1 MDVLNEF
8 LDELRKYK
16 FIRDGLDAE
25 VAYWGEDIPLML
37 LFSRVGL
44 EIVENFHLISPKA
57 RANIFSI
64 VENGVSAAD
73 PMLPDYVATGLLEA
87 MEGAMIR
94 AGGTLRSEM
103 FHLLGKQSRNY
114 LIEWQKWTEGEI

>member
-25 VAYWGEDIPLML
+25 VVYWGEDIPLML

-57 RANIFSI
+57 RAHIFF
-64 VENGVSAAD
+64 NC
-73 PMLPDYVATGLLEA
+73 
-87 MEGAMIR
+87 
-94 AGGTLRSEM
+94 
-103 FHLLGKQSRNY
+103 
-114 LIEWQKWTEGEI
+114 